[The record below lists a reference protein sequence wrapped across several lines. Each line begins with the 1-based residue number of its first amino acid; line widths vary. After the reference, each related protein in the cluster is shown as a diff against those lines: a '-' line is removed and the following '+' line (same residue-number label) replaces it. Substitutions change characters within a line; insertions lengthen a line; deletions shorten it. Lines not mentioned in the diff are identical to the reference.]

1 MRQLQKS
8 FTTALLGAG
17 LAVGISGVSSHLLAP
32 RVASADDRA
41 IQMADKDKDKDEKG
55 VAYPNLHKAMDSLKE
70 AKEYLEKGSH
80 NMRGHR
86 VAAIEHVDK
95 AIAEIEAGLA
105 NPDSDEEKPK

>member
-41 IQMADKDKDKDEKG
+41 IQMVDKDKDDKN
-55 VAYPNLHKAMDSLKE
+55 VPYPNLHHAIDSLKE
-70 AKEYLEKGSH
+70 AKDYLEKGSQK
-80 NMRGHR
+80 MRGHR

-105 NPDSDEEKPK
+105 NPDTDEEKPK